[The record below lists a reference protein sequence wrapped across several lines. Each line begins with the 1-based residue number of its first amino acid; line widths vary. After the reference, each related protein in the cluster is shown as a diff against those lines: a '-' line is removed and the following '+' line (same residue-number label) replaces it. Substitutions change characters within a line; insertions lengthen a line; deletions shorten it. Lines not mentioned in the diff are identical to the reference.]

1 MSITMGTTLASLVTN
16 KRRVSALKS
25 LGIVTVGDALTY
37 YPFRVTEPV
46 PLRAI
51 REAAPGQQMA
61 FAAVIRDMRVVPMN
75 ARRGYRLEATVDD
88 ADFARSRHVP
98 GSTAR
103 LTFFSYRK
111 SYVDWVSMRLRAGT
125 SVVVSGMPSEYMGQ
139 LQFTHPEILTVAPG
153 SAGTGAGLEGYA
165 RGAAS
170 GNGAFAGSADPYA
183 SAQSAYPPAA
193 AAPSGAA
200 LKYDADTVQE
210 ALTRVCRPRPVYHAS
225 SRISSEHIHETILGL
240 LWMMGARTSSTS
252 DGQLTGAG
260 SADIVA
266 PTTDTI
272 AVQNGEEK
280 SGTTAESGAEALSQ
294 SIPDVLPES
303 VRKAKNLMHRA
314 EAFLAIHDPAST
326 ARFKEAIET
335 LRYEE
340 AFVSQTSLLKARQHA
355 HKSSAHPCPLNEALE
370 TARASV
376 GEAAAEPSA
385 QPGASE
391 RGAATNLPDL
401 PNLRDR
407 FIASLPFTLTV
418 GQSQVVDDIASDL
431 ERDWPMQRLLQ
442 GEVGSGK
449 TVVALA
455 AMLQAVGA
463 GYQAVLVAPTQVLAE
478 QHYET
483 ISKMVSGLTLA
494 QPGAKETDAAAD
506 VEGAMGASGASTV
519 SSSKVTA
526 EIPVTLLTGG
536 MKLAARRKA
545 LAAAASGEPGI
556 IVATHAAFS
565 KTFQAPHLALVVI
578 DEQHRFGVE
587 QRESLNAK
595 TDDGTTP
602 HLLVMTATPIPR
614 TAAMTWFGDL
624 DISWLTELPGGRKPI
639 RTVVVNEAD
648 AATMGR
654 MFAHIRARVDAGERA
669 YIVCPR
675 IDADDEENEGGSGVS
690 AAAGSARGRAA
701 ASGSSARTAAGGR
714 ATRAAADAIGIDDPY
729 ETFDENGETVAR
741 PPLHAVA
748 EIADRLQK
756 LPQFQ
761 GIRFATLTGRDKD
774 DVKTQV
780 MADFAGGETPI
791 LVSTTVIEVGVD
803 VKQASCI
810 VIFDADR
817 YGLSQLHQLR
827 GRVGRGGTNSWAFLI
842 SRAEP
847 GSPAEQRLEVIHHS
861 LDGAEIA
868 QADLE
873 FRGAGDVL
881 GDAQSGGKSSL
892 KLLRVVK
899 DADMI
904 ADARTRAGQLLAAD
918 PELAGEVQLAGA
930 VLDFTRG
937 NETFLTSS

>member
-1 MSITMGTTLASLVTN
+1 MSITMDTTLASLVTN

-88 ADFARSRHVP
+88 ADFARSRRVP

-153 SAGTGAGLEGYA
+153 SAGAGAGLEGYA

-170 GNGAFAGSADPYA
+170 GNGAFAGSTDPYA
-183 SAQSAYPPAA
+183 SVQSAYPPAA
-193 AAPSGAA
+193 AASSGAA

-240 LWMMGARTSSTS
+240 LWMMGARTSSTP
-252 DGQLTGAG
+252 DGQLAGAG

-340 AFVSQTSLLKARQHA
+340 AFVSQTSLLKARSHA
-355 HKSSAHPCPLNEALE
+355 HKSAAHSCPLV
-370 TARASV
+370 TDS
-376 GEAAAEPSA
+376 
-385 QPGASE
+385 
-391 RGAATNLPDL
+391 
-401 PNLRDR
+401 LRDQ
-407 FIASLPFTLTV
+407 FIASLPFSLTA
-418 GQSQVVDDIASDL
+418 GQQQVIHDIAADL
-431 ERDWPMQRLLQ
+431 AHDWPMQRLLQ

-455 AMLQAVGA
+455 AMLQAVDA

-478 QHYET
+478 QHAET
-483 ISKMVSGLTLA
+483 IGRMVEQLKPA
-494 QPGAKETDAAAD
+494 
-506 VEGAMGASGASTV
+506 
-519 SSSKVTA
+519 
-526 EIPVTLLTGG
+526 IPVTLLTGG

-690 AAAGSARGRAA
+690 SAAGSARGRAA

-714 ATRAAADAIGIDDPY
+714 APRAAADAIGIDDPY

-904 ADARTRAGQLLAAD
+904 ADARTRAEQLLAAD

>member
-1 MSITMGTTLASLVTN
+1 MGTTLASLVTN

-88 ADFARSRHVP
+88 ADFARSRRVP

-111 SYVDWVSMRLRAGT
+111 SYVDWVSVRLRAGT
-125 SVVVSGMPSEYMGQ
+125 SVVVSGMPGEYMGQ
-139 LQFTHPEILTVAPG
+139 LQFTHPEILTVAPVP
-153 SAGTGAGLEGYA
+153 AGAGAGLEGYA

-193 AAPSGAA
+193 TAPSGAA

-240 LWMMGARTSSTS
+240 LWMMGARTSSTP
-252 DGQLTGAG
+252 DGQLAGAG
-260 SADIVA
+260 AAGIVA
-266 PTTDTI
+266 PATDTI

-340 AFVSQTSLLKARQHA
+340 AFVSQTSLLKSRQHA

-376 GEAAAEPSA
+376 GEAVAEPST
-385 QPGASE
+385 QPEASE
-391 RGAATNLPDL
+391 RGSATDLPDLPNL

-407 FIASLPFTLTV
+407 FIASLPFTLTA

-483 ISKMVSGLTLA
+483 ISKMVSGVTLA

-614 TAAMTWFGDL
+614 TLGLLMYGDL
-624 DISWLTELPGGRKPI
+624 DISVLDELPPGRKPI
-639 RTVVVNEAD
+639 KTWFITGKKRRD
-648 AATMGR
+648 MYGFLDKQIAAG
-654 MFAHIRARVDAGERA
+654 HQV
-669 YIVCPR
+669 YIVCPA
-675 IDADDEENEGGSGVS
+675 IEENEAMGDLQAVTTYYTE
-690 AAAGSARGRAA
+690 
-701 ASGSSARTAAGGR
+701 TACALLPNR
-714 ATRAAADAIGIDDPY
+714 RIGL
-729 ETFDENGETVAR
+729 
-741 PPLHAVA
+741 LHG
-748 EIADRLQK
+748 K
-756 LPQFQ
+756 LKPKE
-761 GIRFATLTGRDKD
+761 KD
-774 DVKTQV
+774 DVMQRFK
-780 MADFAGGETPI
+780 AGELDV

-803 VKQASCI
+803 VPNATVM
-810 VIFDADR
+810 VIENAERF
-817 YGLSQLHQLR
+817 GLSALHQLR
-827 GRVGRGGTNSWAFLI
+827 GRVGRGAADSCCILI
-842 SRAEP
+842 SDNGNDAVRERLQFLCRTSDGFAVAKYDLETRGP
-847 GSPAEQRLEVIHHS
+847 GDFFGS
-861 LDGAEIA
+861 A
-868 QADLE
+868 QHGLPTLRVADLVQDT
-873 FRGAGDVL
+873 RT
-881 GDAQSGGKSSL
+881 
-892 KLLRVVK
+892 LRVAQDEAK
-899 DADMI
+899 A
-904 ADARTRAGQLLAAD
+904 LLAKD
-918 PELAGEVQLAGA
+918 PNLIDPAHRALSDEVERLFETAGA
-930 VLDFTRG
+930 M
-937 NETFLTSS
+937 N

>member
-1 MSITMGTTLASLVTN
+1 
-16 KRRVSALKS
+16 
-25 LGIVTVGDALTY
+25 
-37 YPFRVTEPV
+37 
-46 PLRAI
+46 
-51 REAAPGQQMA
+51 
-61 FAAVIRDMRVVPMN
+61 
-75 ARRGYRLEATVDD
+75 
-88 ADFARSRHVP
+88 
-98 GSTAR
+98 
-103 LTFFSYRK
+103 
-111 SYVDWVSMRLRAGT
+111 
-125 SVVVSGMPSEYMGQ
+125 
-139 LQFTHPEILTVAPG
+139 
-153 SAGTGAGLEGYA
+153 
-165 RGAAS
+165 
-170 GNGAFAGSADPYA
+170 
-183 SAQSAYPPAA
+183 
-193 AAPSGAA
+193 
-200 LKYDADTVQE
+200 
-210 ALTRVCRPRPVYHAS
+210 
-225 SRISSEHIHETILGL
+225 
-240 LWMMGARTSSTS
+240 
-252 DGQLTGAG
+252 
-260 SADIVA
+260 
-266 PTTDTI
+266 
-272 AVQNGEEK
+272 
-280 SGTTAESGAEALSQ
+280 
-294 SIPDVLPES
+294 
-303 VRKAKNLMHRA
+303 MHRA

-407 FIASLPFTLTV
+407 FIASLPFTLTA
-418 GQSQVVDDIASDL
+418 GQSQVVDDIAADL

-483 ISKMVSGLTLA
+483 ISKMVSGLALA

-506 VEGAMGASGASTV
+506 VEGAMGVSSASTV
-519 SSSKVTA
+519 SSSKVPA

-675 IDADDEENEGGSGVS
+675 IDADDEGNEGGSGVS

-904 ADARTRAGQLLAAD
+904 ADARTRAEQLLAAD
-918 PELAGEVQLAGA
+918 PELADEVQLAGA

>member
-1 MSITMGTTLASLVTN
+1 MDTTLASLVTN

-88 ADFARSRHVP
+88 ADFARSRRVP

-170 GNGAFAGSADPYA
+170 GNGAFAGSSDPYA

-225 SRISSEHIHETILGL
+225 SRISSEHIHETTLGL
-240 LWMMGARTSSTS
+240 LWMMGARTSSTP
-252 DGQLTGAG
+252 DGQLAGAG

-280 SGTTAESGAEALSQ
+280 SGTTAESGAEALSR

-340 AFVSQTSLLKARQHA
+340 AFVSQTSLLKARSHA
-355 HKSSAHPCPLNEALE
+355 HKSAAHSCPLV
-370 TARASV
+370 TDS
-376 GEAAAEPSA
+376 
-385 QPGASE
+385 
-391 RGAATNLPDL
+391 
-401 PNLRDR
+401 LRDQ
-407 FIASLPFTLTV
+407 FIASLPFSLTA
-418 GQSQVVDDIASDL
+418 GQQQVIHDIAADL
-431 ERDWPMQRLLQ
+431 AHDWPMQRLLQ

-455 AMLQAVGA
+455 AMLQAVDA

-478 QHYET
+478 QHAET
-483 ISKMVSGLTLA
+483 IGRMVEQLKPA
-494 QPGAKETDAAAD
+494 
-506 VEGAMGASGASTV
+506 
-519 SSSKVTA
+519 
-526 EIPVTLLTGG
+526 IPVTLLTGG

-690 AAAGSARGRAA
+690 SAAGSARGRAA

-904 ADARTRAGQLLAAD
+904 ADARTRAEQLLAAD

>member
-1 MSITMGTTLASLVTN
+1 MSITMDTTLASLVTN

-75 ARRGYRLEATVDD
+75 ARRGYRLEAMVDD
-88 ADFARSRHVP
+88 ADFARSRRVP

-170 GNGAFAGSADPYA
+170 GNGAFAGSSDPYA

-240 LWMMGARTSSTS
+240 LWMMGARTSSTP
-252 DGQLTGAG
+252 DGQLAGAG

-340 AFVSQTSLLKARQHA
+340 AFVSQTSLLKARSHA
-355 HKSSAHPCPLNEALE
+355 HKSAAHSCPLV
-370 TARASV
+370 TDS
-376 GEAAAEPSA
+376 
-385 QPGASE
+385 
-391 RGAATNLPDL
+391 
-401 PNLRDR
+401 LRDQ
-407 FIASLPFTLTV
+407 FIASLPFSLTA
-418 GQSQVVDDIASDL
+418 GQQQVIHDIAADL
-431 ERDWPMQRLLQ
+431 AHDWPMQRLLQ

-455 AMLQAVGA
+455 AMLQAVDT

-478 QHYET
+478 QHAET
-483 ISKMVSGLTLA
+483 IGRMVEQLKPA
-494 QPGAKETDAAAD
+494 
-506 VEGAMGASGASTV
+506 
-519 SSSKVTA
+519 
-526 EIPVTLLTGG
+526 IPVTLLTGG

-545 LAAAASGEPGI
+545 LAAASSGEPGI

-690 AAAGSARGRAA
+690 SAAGSARGRAA

-748 EIADRLQK
+748 EIADRLQR

-904 ADARTRAGQLLAAD
+904 ADARTRAEQLLAAD

>member
-1 MSITMGTTLASLVTN
+1 MSITMDTTLASLVTN

-111 SYVDWVSMRLRAGT
+111 SYVDWVSVRLRAGT
-125 SVVVSGMPSEYMGQ
+125 SVVVSGMPGEYMGQ
-139 LQFTHPEILTVAPG
+139 LQFTHPEILTVAPVP
-153 SAGTGAGLEGYA
+153 AGAGAGLEGYA

-193 AAPSGAA
+193 TAPSGAA

-240 LWMMGARTSSTS
+240 LWMMGARTSSTP
-252 DGQLTGAG
+252 DGQLAGAG
-260 SADIVA
+260 SAGIVA

-272 AVQNGEEK
+272 AVQNGEEN

-326 ARFKEAIET
+326 TRFKEAIET

-340 AFVSQTSLLKARQHA
+340 AFVSQTSLLKARSHA
-355 HKSSAHPCPLNEALE
+355 HKSAAHSCPLV
-370 TARASV
+370 TDS
-376 GEAAAEPSA
+376 
-385 QPGASE
+385 
-391 RGAATNLPDL
+391 
-401 PNLRDR
+401 LRDQ
-407 FIASLPFTLTV
+407 FIASLPFSLTA
-418 GQSQVVDDIASDL
+418 GQQQVIHDIAADL
-431 ERDWPMQRLLQ
+431 AHDWPMQRLLQ

-455 AMLQAVGA
+455 AMLQAVDA

-478 QHYET
+478 QHAET
-483 ISKMVSGLTLA
+483 IGRMVEQLKPA
-494 QPGAKETDAAAD
+494 
-506 VEGAMGASGASTV
+506 
-519 SSSKVTA
+519 
-526 EIPVTLLTGG
+526 IPVTLLTGG

-545 LAAAASGEPGI
+545 LAAASSGEPGI

-565 KTFQAPHLALVVI
+565 KTFQAPHLALVII

-701 ASGSSARTAAGGR
+701 ASGSSARTAAVGR